1 VQTII
6 RHISSRT
13 LRITAA
19 VLFLIGGVAAPAFH
33 RVEHAR
39 AEIHHHVGVPSED
52 GAFSEFLVTETAAFG
67 GAPCILCAKLVSSE
81 GPSPNKAT
89 ALSPRET
96 PYAFHTSDVV
106 WRTLDVLSIRG
117 PPLS

>member
-1 VQTII
+1 MQTIT

-39 AEIHHHVGVPSED
+39 EEIHHHGDVPAED
-52 GAFSEFLVTETAAFG
+52 GAFSEFLVTETAAYG

-81 GPSPNKAT
+81 TPFPNT
-89 ALSPRET
+89 TTDLSPRET
-96 PYAFHTSDVV
+96 SFAPRITDVV

>member
-1 VQTII
+1 MQTIT

-39 AEIHHHVGVPSED
+39 DEIHHHTGVPAED

-81 GPSPNKAT
+81 GPSSNVAT
-89 ALSPRET
+89 DLSHREASFALRT
-96 PYAFHTSDVV
+96 DRVV
-106 WRTLDVLSIRG
+106 WRRLDVLSIRG